1 MKTMHEHNR
10 TVSVNDPEKSRS
22 SKDRWDKWGIILK
35 PAGGLF
41 TALAVAALGYFGN
54 DLLQEQQARQNE
66 LVERRQ
72 SEEMS
77 VRLYTE
83 LITRREEAESSLRK
97 DMFRSIIESFLKSD
111 TATLDARILQLE
123 LLAYNFHESLNLE
136 PLFVYFEKQILDSAR
151 SSPNVK
157 REYLERLHKVAR
169 EITRKQLAALKGA
182 GDIRAMPV
190 NLAPLIDRR
199 VGRIELGDFNLEVD
213 SVTRHFVVT
222 SLGADTVKKEIKMR
236 LEITRPGDPTDEV
249 EAEFWVGFFDFP
261 MIDNTRLTDDQRCS
275 IVLNRFSGTWAH
287 LSVVFF
293 PGSHASL
300 KEKPYYQEVV
310 KQLLPA
316 KGA

>member
-1 MKTMHEHNR
+1 MKTMHEHHR
-10 TVSVNDPEKSRS
+10 TISVSDPEKSRS

-54 DLLQEQQARQNE
+54 DLLQKQQLREND
-66 LVERRQ
+66 LMERRQ
-72 SEEMS
+72 NEEMS

-136 PLFVYFEKQILDSAR
+136 PLFVYFEKQIIDSAR
-151 SSPNVK
+151 GNPAV
-157 REYLERLHKVAR
+157 RQEYLERLFKVAR

-182 GDIRAMPV
+182 GDIKAMSV
-190 NLAPLIDRR
+190 NLEPLISGS
-199 VGRIELGDFNLEVD
+199 VGRIELNEFDLEID

-222 SLGADTVKKEIKMR
+222 FLGADTTKKEIKMR
-236 LEITRPGDPTDEV
+236 LEITRPADPDDEI

-261 MIDNTRLTDDQRCS
+261 MIDNTRLTEDQRCS
-275 IVLNRFSGTWAH
+275 IVLNRFSNTWAH

-310 KQLLPA
+310 KQLLPQR
-316 KGA
+316 GT

>member
-1 MKTMHEHNR
+1 MRTMHEHNR
-10 TVSVNDPEKSRS
+10 TVSVSDTEKGRP
-22 SKDRWDKWGIILK
+22 SKDRWDKCGIILK

-41 TALAVAALGYFGN
+41 TALAVAALAYFGN
-54 DLLQEQQARQNE
+54 DLLQEQQLRENE
-66 LVERRQ
+66 LMERRQ
-72 SEEMS
+72 NEEMS

-123 LLAYNFHESLNLE
+123 LLSYNFHESLNLE
-136 PLFVYFEKQILDSAR
+136 PLFVYFEKQIMDSAR
-151 SSPNVK
+151 GSPGVK
-157 REYLERLHKVAR
+157 IEYLDRLHKVAR

-182 GDIRAMPV
+182 GDVKAMSV
-190 NLAPLIDRR
+190 NLEPLISRR
-199 VGRIELGDFNLEVD
+199 VGRIELDEFDLEVD
-213 SVTRHFVVT
+213 SITRHFVVT
-222 SLGADTVKKEIKMR
+222 SLGADTVKKEIKIR
-236 LEITRPGDPTDEV
+236 LEITRPTDPEDEV

-275 IVLNRFSGTWAH
+275 IVLNRFGGTWAH

-310 KQLLPA
+310 KQLLPQ
-316 KGA
+316 KGV